1 MREINM
7 ETTTLVSNR
16 KIIKYFFVIFI
27 LIFILQ
33 TKNIN
38 SSENK
43 ISFKINNEIITTLDI
58 ENEIIYLTSLNPT
71 LKQLDNLQLIQIAK
85 NSLIREKIKQIEIS
99 KFSNPKLP
107 EDYLELLIK
116 NVYEKIEIKTL
127 VDFKKFLENRKISF
141 EEVQNKIETEALW
154 NEIIVSKYSKQVK
167 IDKESLRKK
176 IEKNIKRQTRFY
188 LMSEILFE
196 VNNENDFKTKYGEII
211 KSIKK
216 IGFESTA
223 TKYSISETS
232 SFGGKLDW
240 INENS
245 LNNNIR
251 KILNETEINELTK
264 PISVPGGFL
273 ILKVNS
279 IKLKNSEKN
288 IENELKKLINTST
301 NNQLNQFSLI
311 YFNKVKENIEINEL

>member
-7 ETTTLVSNR
+7 ETTALVSNH

-43 ISFKINNEIITTLDI
+43 ISFKINNEIITTVDI

-107 EDYLELLIK
+107 EDYLEQLIK

-154 NEIIVSKYSKQVK
+154 NEIIVSKYSKQIK

>member
-16 KIIKYFFVIFI
+16 KIIKYFFVLFI

-43 ISFKINNEIITTLDI
+43 ISFKINNEIITTVDI

-107 EDYLELLIK
+107 EDYLEQLIK

-141 EEVQNKIETEALW
+141 EEVHNKRETEALW
-154 NEIIVSKYSKQVK
+154 NEIIVSKYSKQIK

>member
-16 KIIKYFFVIFI
+16 KIIKYFFVKFI

-43 ISFKINNEIITTLDI
+43 ISFKINNEIITTVDI

-71 LKQLDNLQLIQIAK
+71 LKQLDNLQLNQIAK

-107 EDYLELLIK
+107 EDYLEQLIK
-116 NVYEKIEIKTL
+116 NFYEKIEIKTL

-141 EEVQNKIETEALW
+141 KEVQNKIETEALW
-154 NEIIVSKYSKQVK
+154 NEIIVSKYSKQIK

-176 IEKNIKRQTRFY
+176 N
-188 LMSEILFE
+188 
-196 VNNENDFKTKYGEII
+196 
-211 KSIKK
+211 
-216 IGFESTA
+216 
-223 TKYSISETS
+223 
-232 SFGGKLDW
+232 
-240 INENS
+240 
-245 LNNNIR
+245 
-251 KILNETEINELTK
+251 
-264 PISVPGGFL
+264 
-273 ILKVNS
+273 
-279 IKLKNSEKN
+279 
-288 IENELKKLINTST
+288 
-301 NNQLNQFSLI
+301 
-311 YFNKVKENIEINEL
+311 

>member
-1 MREINM
+1 
-7 ETTTLVSNR
+7 
-16 KIIKYFFVIFI
+16 
-27 LIFILQ
+27 
-33 TKNIN
+33 
-38 SSENK
+38 
-43 ISFKINNEIITTLDI
+43 
-58 ENEIIYLTSLNPT
+58 
-71 LKQLDNLQLIQIAK
+71 
-85 NSLIREKIKQIEIS
+85 
-99 KFSNPKLP
+99 
-107 EDYLELLIK
+107 
-116 NVYEKIEIKTL
+116 
-127 VDFKKFLENRKISF
+127 
-141 EEVQNKIETEALW
+141 
-154 NEIIVSKYSKQVK
+154 
-167 IDKESLRKK
+167 
-176 IEKNIKRQTRFY
+176 
-188 LMSEILFE
+188 MSEILFE
-196 VNNENDFKTKYGEII
+196 VNNENDFKTKHGEII

-251 KILNETEINELTK
+251 KILNDTKINELTK

>member
-1 MREINM
+1 M
-7 ETTTLVSNR
+7 
-16 KIIKYFFVIFI
+16 
-27 LIFILQ
+27 
-33 TKNIN
+33 
-38 SSENK
+38 
-43 ISFKINNEIITTLDI
+43 
-58 ENEIIYLTSLNPT
+58 
-71 LKQLDNLQLIQIAK
+71 
-85 NSLIREKIKQIEIS
+85 
-99 KFSNPKLP
+99 P
-107 EDYLELLIK
+107 EDYLKQLIK
-116 NVYEKIEIKTL
+116 NVYKKIEIKTL

-141 EEVQNKIETEALW
+141 KEVQNKIETEALW
-154 NEIIVSKYSKQVK
+154 NEIIVSKYSKQIK

-196 VNNENDFKTKYGEII
+196 VNNENDFKIKYGEII

-251 KILNETEINELTK
+251 R
-264 PISVPGGFL
+264 F
-273 ILKVNS
+273 
-279 IKLKNSEKN
+279 
-288 IENELKKLINTST
+288 
-301 NNQLNQFSLI
+301 
-311 YFNKVKENIEINEL
+311 